1 MTRHEELPPQDGP
14 DPDPD
19 RVEDEATAH
28 APADTL
34 DPAPRHQDGLHP
46 DETHRH
52 LYLPR
57 KPVRPSPRPFLEV
70 LEDGGVEASSSRVDA
85 WLPDLHD
92 LIEQERLDI
101 HFQPILSLRQKTVVG
116 VEALARPHR
125 MRVGEMFAK
134 AAAAGRLLELDRLCR
149 RKALEAYRHLPMIG
163 RSRPLLFVNI
173 EASVIDRAVV
183 NSGSMLSTVE
193 SYGLNPSDI
202 VIEVN
207 ESKVL
212 DPDSLRQFVDAHR
225 ELGFLI
231 ALDDLGAGDS
241 NLPRIAQLR
250 PHIIKLDR
258 NLIAGVDHD
267 FFKQQTI
274 KSLVNLCRSIGSLVL
289 AEGVETMEEVDSCA
303 SLGAELFQ
311 GFHFDRPKAP
321 LHLDLPALLPSLVS
335 ASQRQRD
342 NAVDTLHAR
351 RQVGSV
357 LHRLAGIACERLQAC
372 TPENFDVVL
381 KELVLSDPEIEA
393 TYLLD
398 SQGIQLSHTHMSH
411 PVTGLS
417 SRLFGPAPR
426 GTDHS
431 YKEYFFSLIHAGLQ
445 RYTTDSYISLATGQP
460 CRTVTV
466 VFEHDAAQTFV
477 LCIDFKVS
485 A

>member
-1 MTRHEELPPQDGP
+1 MTRPEDSAQSEEFGHSSPEPGPESGGEADPRQGDPSPP
-14 DPDPD
+14 
-19 RVEDEATAH
+19 AA
-28 APADTL
+28 L
-34 DPAPRHQDGLHP
+34 
-46 DETHRH
+46 ETHRH
-52 LYLPR
+52 TQLPR
-57 KPVRPSPRPFLEV
+57 KLLRAAPRPYLQALE
-70 LEDGGVEASSSRVDA
+70 EFSQPSRVDA

-92 LIEQERLDI
+92 LLEKELLDI
-101 HFQPILSLRQKTVVG
+101 HFQPILSLRQKAVVG

-134 AAAAGRLLELDRLCR
+134 AAAAGRLLELDQLCR
-149 RKALEAYRHLPMIG
+149 RKALESYRLLSTVG
-163 RSRPLLFVNI
+163 RTRPLLFVNF

-183 NSGSMLSTVE
+183 NSGTLLSSVE
-193 SYGLNPSDI
+193 AHGLRPSDI

-212 DPDSLRQFVDAHR
+212 DPDSLRQFVDCHR
-225 ELGFLI
+225 DLGFLI

-258 NLIAGVDHD
+258 NLIAGIDHD
-267 FFKQQTI
+267 FFKQQTV

-289 AEGVETMEEVDSCA
+289 AEGVETLEEVDACA

-321 LHLDLPALLPSLVS
+321 VHLDFPSLLPALVN
-335 ASQRQRD
+335 ASQRQREH
-342 NAVDTLHAR
+342 AVDSLQAR
-351 RQVGSV
+351 RLVGSV
-357 LHRLAGIACERLQAC
+357 LHKLAGDACERLKITDPAH
-372 TPENFDVVL
+372 FDSVL
-381 KELVLSDPEIEA
+381 QELVQSDEGIEA

-398 SQGIQLSHTHMSH
+398 SHGLQVSHTHMTHLVS
-411 PVTGLS
+411 GLP
-417 SRLFGPAPR
+417 SRLFGPASR

-466 VFEHDAAQTFV
+466 VFDHISGQSFV
-477 LCIDFKVS
+477 LCIDFK
-485 A
+485 ATT

>member
-1 MTRHEELPPQDGP
+1 MTRPEAPVPAEDPEQTPQDPVPENPRSHGS
-14 DPDPD
+14 
-19 RVEDEATAH
+19 E
-28 APADTL
+28 
-34 DPAPRHQDGLHP
+34 PAPPSGSSTF
-46 DETHRH
+46 ESHRRT
-52 LYLPR
+52 LLPR
-57 KPVRPSPRPFLEV
+57 KLLRASPRPFLQV
-70 LEDGGVEASSSRVDA
+70 LGDREASPDAARVDA

-92 LIEQERLDI
+92 LIDQEQLDI
-101 HFQPILSLRQKTVVG
+101 HFQPILSLRQKAVVG

-149 RKALEAYRHLPMIG
+149 RKAFEAYGDLASVG
-163 RSRPLLFVNI
+163 RSRPLLFVNF

-183 NSGSMLSTVE
+183 NSDSLLQAVQSH
-193 SYGLNPSDI
+193 GLRPSDI

-212 DPDSLRQFVDAHR
+212 DPDSLRQFVDCHR
-225 ELGFLI
+225 DLGFLI

-289 AEGVETMEEVDSCA
+289 AEGVETLEEVDACA

-321 LHLDLPALLPSLVS
+321 IHLDFPSLLPALVT
-335 ASQRQRD
+335 ASQRQREH
-342 NAVDTLHAR
+342 AVDSLQAR

-357 LHRLAGIACERLQAC
+357 LHTLAGLACEQLKATDPAEFDTVLERL
-372 TPENFDVVL
+372 VH
-381 KELVLSDPEIEA
+381 SDPGIEA
-393 TYLLD
+393 TYMLD
-398 SQGIQLSHTHMSH
+398 SQGLQVSHTHMAE
-411 PVTGLS
+411 PVTGLP
-417 SRLFGPAPR
+417 SRLFGPATR

-466 VFEHDAAQTFV
+466 VFDHPTEQTFV
-477 LCIDFKVS
+477 LCIDFKAS